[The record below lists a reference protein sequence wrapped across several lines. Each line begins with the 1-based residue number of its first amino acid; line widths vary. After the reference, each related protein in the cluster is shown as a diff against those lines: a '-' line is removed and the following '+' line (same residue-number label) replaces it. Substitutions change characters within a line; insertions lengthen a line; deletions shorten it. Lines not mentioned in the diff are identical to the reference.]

1 MTATPAA
8 PASLAA
14 RVRSG
19 PVTPPSAYTG
29 TGLAAH
35 ASRSALVPTA
45 GPYPGLESVG
55 QIGE

>member
-14 RVRSG
+14 RARSG

-35 ASRSALVPTA
+35 ASRSAA
-45 GPYPGLESVG
+45 GPIAGP
-55 QIGE
+55 

>member
-1 MTATPAA
+1 MTAPMTATPAA

-14 RVRSG
+14 RALAG

-35 ASRSALVPTA
+35 ASPSAASPIA
-45 GPYPGLESVG
+45 GP
-55 QIGE
+55 